1 MSKVTER
8 IEEAIGETVRSM
20 GYRLVDVE
28 IGREDDSK
36 VLYVYID
43 TPKGVGLE
51 DCESVSKAIDPIIEE
66 LDPISDAYFLCVSSP
81 GIDRP
86 LKRPA
91 DFVHAIGKEVELGLY
106 KPQNGKK
113 KFVGMLHAYNEEENS
128 IVLQVDGQPVT
139 FLLKDVTKVRPTVQ
153 F

>member
-8 IEEAIGETVRSM
+8 IEQAIVGTVASM
-20 GYRLVDVE
+20 GYRVVDVE

-36 VLYVYID
+36 VLFVYID
-43 TPKGVGLE
+43 SPHGVGLD
-51 DCESVSKAIDPIIEE
+51 DCESVSKAIDPIIDE

-86 LKRPA
+86 LKRPD
-91 DFVHAIGKEVELGLY
+91 DFRYGIEKEVELGLY
-106 KPQNGKK
+106 KSLNGKK
-113 KFVGMLHAYNEEENS
+113 KYTGVLQAYDEIENK
-128 IVLQVDGQPVT
+128 IVLEVGKKQME
-139 FLLKDVTKVRPTVQ
+139 FFLKDVTIVRPTIK

>member
-8 IEEAIGETVRSM
+8 IENAIESTVASL
-20 GYRLVDVE
+20 GYRIVDVE

-36 VLYVYID
+36 VLFVYID
-43 TPKGVGLE
+43 GPDGIGLD
-51 DCESVSKAIDPIIEE
+51 DCESVSKAIDPIIDD

-86 LKRPA
+86 FKRPS
-91 DFVHAIGKEVELGLY
+91 DFRYGIGKEVEIGLY
-106 KPQNGKK
+106 KALGGKK
-113 KFVGMLHAYNEEENS
+113 KYVGVLKAYPENEDK
-128 IVLQVDGQPVT
+128 IILDVDGREMAL
-139 FLLKDVTKVRPTVQ
+139 FLKDVSIFRPTIE